1 MCLGGGGGP
10 SYEPPKP
17 PPPPEPGPPSPDDT
31 FNNQTVEN
39 INERDQQQ
47 ANRLEDATADQKKKL
62 KIQSDKSDQAY

>member
-1 MCLGGGGGP
+1 MCLGAPKMP

-47 ANRLEDATADQKKKL
+47 ANRLEGATADQKKKL